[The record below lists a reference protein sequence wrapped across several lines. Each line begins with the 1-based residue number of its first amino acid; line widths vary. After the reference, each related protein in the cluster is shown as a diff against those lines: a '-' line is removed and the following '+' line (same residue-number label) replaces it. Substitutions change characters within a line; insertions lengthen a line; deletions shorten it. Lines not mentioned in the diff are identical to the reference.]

1 MEYKV
6 RAIYA
11 VSSTGQDLVVWC
23 SSPQSLISEIS
34 QRDDISSDG
43 YVDEEKTTDP
53 MMQFMRRKIIKKI
66 GIYLDNELIRVCN
79 SKDEAN
85 ELLKKFQAFE
95 KKLSDMPLEEEI
107 FLVDDDLY
115 KFSNAE
121 SYESEDDY

>member
-1 MEYKV
+1 
-6 RAIYA
+6 
-11 VSSTGQDLVVWC
+11 
-23 SSPQSLISEIS
+23 
-34 QRDDISSDG
+34 
-43 YVDEEKTTDP
+43 

-66 GIYLDNELIRVCN
+66 GIYLDNELIRVCK